1 MRSAEAKATLAMN
14 DHPRNPTD
22 PNPPG
27 AVPDLSDPAV
37 VRRVLQK
44 HGAHPQKAFGQY
56 WLEDRKALAQIV
68 AAAELVPGGAA
79 LEVGAGMGVLTLAL
93 ARTVGPAGRVVA
105 VEIEREVL
113 AILREVTAPLGNVEI
128 LPQNLLT
135 VEPQALFQGRP
146 YTFVA
151 NLPYYLTASAL
162 RHFLECAQPP
172 ERMVVLVQEE
182 VAERMTAAPG
192 ALSLLGVS
200 VQFYGKASL
209 VARVPAA
216 SFYPPPKV
224 DSAIARV
231 DLYQQP
237 PPDLAGVSREAFFTV
252 VRAGF
257 SQKRKTLRN
266 ALAMGLRQPAD
277 AIANWLM
284 AAGIDGPRRAQTLT
298 LEEWGRL
305 ALSLPAFPPPALAD
319 HRDRTVSAE

>member
-1 MRSAEAKATLAMN
+1 M
-14 DHPRNPTD
+14 TD
-22 PNPPG
+22 YSLNSPAPNQPETT
-27 AVPDLSDPAV
+27 PDLSDPAV
-37 VRRVLQK
+37 VRRLLQR

-68 AAAELVPGGAA
+68 AAAELAPGGAA

-93 ARTVGPAGRVVA
+93 ARAVGPAGRVVA

-113 AILREVTAPLGNVEI
+113 AILREVTMPLGNVEI

-135 VEPQALFQGRP
+135 VEPHALFQGRP
-146 YTFVA
+146 YSFVA

-200 VQFYGKASL
+200 VQFYGRSSL

-224 DSAIARV
+224 DSAIVRV
-231 DLYQQP
+231 DLYQQAAP
-237 PPDLAGVSREAFFTV
+237 GLAGVSREAFFTV

-266 ALAMGLRQPAD
+266 ALAMGLRQPTET
-277 AIANWLM
+277 IATWLRS
-284 AAGIDGPRRAQTLT
+284 AGIDGQRRAQTLT

-305 ALSLPAFPPPALAD
+305 ALSLPAFPLPAPAD
-319 HRDRTVSAE
+319 HRDQTASAE

>member
-1 MRSAEAKATLAMN
+1 MN
-14 DHPRNPTD
+14 EHSLNPTG
-22 PNPPG
+22 PSQPETL
-27 AVPDLSDPAV
+27 PDLSDPAV
-37 VRRVLQK
+37 VRRLLQK
-44 HGAHPQKAFGQY
+44 HGARPQKTFGQY
-56 WLEDRKALAQIV
+56 WLEDRKALSQIV
-68 AAAELVPGGAA
+68 AAAELAPGGAA

-93 ARTVGPAGRVVA
+93 ARAVGPGGRVVA

-113 AILREVTAPLGNVEI
+113 GILREVTAPLPQVEI

-135 VEPQALFQGRP
+135 VEPQTLFQGTP
-146 YTFVA
+146 YVFVA

-172 ERMVVLVQEE
+172 ERLVVLVQEE

-200 VQFYGKASL
+200 VQFYGRPRL

-224 DSAIARV
+224 DSAIVRV

-237 PPDLAGVSREAFFTV
+237 PPGLEAVSREAFFTV

-266 ALAMGLRQPAD
+266 ALAMGLQQPPE
-277 AIANWLM
+277 AIAQWLL
-284 AAGIDGPRRAQTLT
+284 AAGVDGQRRAQTLT
-298 LEEWGRL
+298 LDEWGRL
-305 ALSLPAFPPPALAD
+305 ALSLPAFPPPAPANPQ
-319 HRDRTVSAE
+319 DRTASAE